1 MTSPTPDVGF
11 PPDPT
16 IDLDGSPNKIGPK
29 LPIPHLGIKPD
40 AYRPWWFVV
49 SVFLGQFGLFVALL
63 APATV
68 SIQVKAQAIASTP
81 AEAVSIAAM
90 VTTPGALAALIFNVL
105 GGRLSDRTTGRFGR
119 RRPWIV
125 GGAIAMVLSTLL
137 IALGT
142 TTLVMAIGWFL
153 AQATA
158 NAAFAAYTA
167 SVAEQVPERQYG
179 RVSGVV
185 GMAQNVGI
193 MAATWITAWL
203 DSNMFLLFMVPA
215 LVGFVLMTVY
225 ALTLPEPVL
234 KENRYPFDWKGLLL
248 SFWINPIKHP
258 DFGLAWLGRFLIIL
272 ASYLFITTRVF
283 YMTGHLGIPEGDATS
298 AVATG
303 VTIYTVVAVFASV
316 LGGWL
321 SDLLKRR
328 KILVAIA
335 IVIFALGTYMLLH
348 VDTLGGFYAAEAI
361 MGFAYGMYLAVDL
374 ALVFDVLPDR
384 ENTGKDLGV
393 FNMANALPQSL
404 APGIGGFLLATL
416 GGGTDFTVLLT
427 VAAIVG
433 LAGAVVTLFIR
444 GVK

>member
-1 MTSPTPDVGF
+1 MTTQTPGSGF
-11 PPDPT
+11 APDPT
-16 IDLDGSPNKIGPK
+16 IDLAGSPNLLGPK
-29 LPIPHLGIKPD
+29 LPIPHLGITPNMH
-40 AYRPWWFVV
+40 RPWWFVV

-68 SIQVKAQAIASTP
+68 SIQVKAQALASTP

-90 VTTPGALAALIFNVL
+90 VTTPGAVAALLFNVL

-119 RRPWIV
+119 RRPWII
-125 GGAIAMVLSTLL
+125 GGAFAMLLSTLFL
-137 IALGT
+137 ALGT
-142 TTLVMAIGWFL
+142 TTVVMAIGWFL

-167 SVAEQVPERQYG
+167 SIAEQVPARQYG

-185 GMAQNVGI
+185 GMAQNVGV
-193 MAATWITAWL
+193 MVATWLTAWL
-203 DSNMFLLFMVPA
+203 DSNLFLLFMVPA
-215 LVGFVLMTVY
+215 LIGFVLLVVY

-234 KENRYPFDWKGLLL
+234 KKNRYAFDWKGLLH
-248 SFWINPIKHP
+248 SFWVNPIKHP

-272 ASYLFITTRVF
+272 ASYLFITSRVF
-283 YMTGHLGIPEGDATS
+283 YMTSHLGLSAGNATG
-298 AVATG
+298 AVAVG
-303 VTIYTVVAVFASV
+303 VTIYTVVSMVASV
-316 LGGWL
+316 IAGWL

-335 IVIFALGTYMLLH
+335 IVLFSLGTYMLLH
-348 VDTLGGFYAAEAI
+348 VDTLAGFYVAEAV

-374 ALVFDVLPDR
+374 ALVFEVLPDR
-384 ENTGKDLGV
+384 DNTGKDLGV

-404 APGIGGFLLATL
+404 APGLGGFLLATL
-416 GGGTDFTVLLT
+416 GGGTDFTALLT

-433 LAGAVVTLFIR
+433 LAGAVATMFIR
-444 GVK
+444 GVR